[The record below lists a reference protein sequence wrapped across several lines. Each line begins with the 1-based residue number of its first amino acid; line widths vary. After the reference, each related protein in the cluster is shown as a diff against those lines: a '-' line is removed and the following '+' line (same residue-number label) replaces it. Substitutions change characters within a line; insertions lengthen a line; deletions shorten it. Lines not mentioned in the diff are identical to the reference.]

1 MSVDLGFLADWW
13 WKPLM
18 DQVIIPLTEPI
29 ADAIAEGVGEVVEEM
44 EEFSECTGDDQAE
57 MSKDGD
63 EQNACDSV
71 GENDQ
76 GS

>member
-1 MSVDLGFLADWW
+1 MGVDLSFLTDWW
-13 WKPLM
+13 WQPLM

-29 ADAIAEGVGEVVEEM
+29 ADAIAEGAGKVVDEM
-44 EEFSECTGDDQAE
+44 EEFSDCNGDDQAE

-63 EQNACDSV
+63 DQIACDSV

>member
-1 MSVDLGFLADWW
+1 MEYVLV
-13 WKPLM
+13 P
-18 DQVIIPLTEPI
+18 ITEPI
-29 ADAIAEGVGEVVEEM
+29 ADAIAEGAGKVVDEM
-44 EEFSECTGDDQAE
+44 EEFSDCNGDDQAE

-63 EQNACDSV
+63 DRISCDSA

>member
-13 WKPLM
+13 WQPLM

-57 MSKDGD
+57 MSKDSD
-63 EQNACDSV
+63 DQIACDSV